1 MSDRRMVM
9 PLALLLALSGTLRA
23 QSLNELLA
31 RKAANDSALVAVESL
46 RPATSQAA
54 IAAAAAA
61 GQPPAPLDTER
72 FGSVTVIATKDA
84 VPLLRAAVNG
94 ASANVVH
101 AFGDAG
107 MRALAKAIVTGHLVL
122 APPRRGSE
130 QTGTLYVR
138 LRVDTVDAEL
148 PKESWPSDSIAAST
162 DIALGMSRAIRAAL
176 DSTMRVWM
184 PVLRPPGVDSA
195 EFSERAFR
203 IAVGS
208 GSAAVR
214 RCIAGDD
221 DKCKAALGLIPTD
234 DPVHAWY
241 EPVDYPDVVRLASN
255 LHAQIET
262 QLGMPI
268 VLKCLHDR
276 DIPSCTK
283 VAEAIPHS
291 ALRPPMPDDVRSLLF
306 LVAMQH
312 GGDGAFD
319 RLVRDSTTPPLSRL
333 AAAAKMP
340 EHELLVAWRERVT
353 LSRPARALPTLGITL
368 VSIAWIAGCF
378 GAALRGT
385 PWS

>member
-1 MSDRRMVM
+1 MSDRR
-9 PLALLLALSGTLRA
+9 ALIPFALFIALSGTLRA
-23 QSLNELLA
+23 QSVNELLA
-31 RKAANDSALVAVESL
+31 LKAKNDSALAAMESL
-46 RPATSQAA
+46 RPAPSQATL
-54 IAAAAAA
+54 AAAAASA
-61 GQPPAPLDTER
+61 RPPAPLDTELV
-72 FGSVTVIATKDA
+72 SAVTLIATKDA

-94 ASANVVH
+94 ANANVAR

-107 MRALAKAIVTGHLVL
+107 TRALSKTVLTGRLIF
-122 APPRRGSE
+122 APPKRGNE

-138 LRVDTVDAEL
+138 LRVDTLDAEL
-148 PKESWPSDSIAAST
+148 PKEIWPSDSIAAST
-162 DIALGMSRAIRAAL
+162 DIALGVSRAIRTAL

-184 PVLRPPGVDSA
+184 PVLRPPGADSA

-221 DKCKAALGLIPTD
+221 EKCKAALGLIPTD

-241 EPVDYPDVVRLASN
+241 EPVDYPDVVKLASN

-312 GGDGAFD
+312 GGDDAFD
-319 RLVRDSTTPPLSRL
+319 RLVLDSTTPPLARL

-340 EHELLVAWRERVT
+340 EHELLVAWRNRVT
-353 LSRPARALPTLGITL
+353 MSRPARALPTLSIAL
-368 VSIAWIAGCF
+368 VSVAWIAGWF
-378 GAALRGT
+378 AVALRGT